1 MAYVTF
7 VEHKLGT
14 AQAGPASADM
24 REGISARA
32 SASPLLAVSLTSRR
46 WPRSR
51 RGLSTPRVA
60 ASARSIRTPECSKL
74 VGWTQ
79 AVFGAGSTTSST
91 SAA

>member
-14 AQAGPASADM
+14 AQAGPASADR

-51 RGLSTPRVA
+51 RGLSTPRVNSQHA
-60 ASARSIRTPECSKL
+60 VDQDTRVLKARWLDPGR
-74 VGWTQ
+74 VRGGQ
-79 AVFGAGSTTSST
+79 HD
-91 SAA
+91 